1 MDHNT
6 NSLDST
12 STSVSTGIVNS
23 SISSGSA
30 APSVSGSSKQSPVII
45 DARGPRFGAV
55 ITTIVLA
62 IALATNNVWVIVAQA
77 IIFAIGAIKGPQFTP
92 YAFIFKNLVKPRL
105 KKSGAS
111 EDVRP
116 PQFAQTVGLL
126 FALTA
131 VAGSFADIDVLFT
144 VAVAFA
150 LGAAFLNAAFNFCLG
165 CEIYLLLLRARSK

>member
-1 MDHNT
+1 LFLHSTINPTNKGKQMGQDTNT
-6 NSLDST
+6 FKAQGKNLSKK
-12 STSVSTGIVNS
+12 
-23 SISSGSA
+23 SA
-30 APSVSGSSKQSPVII
+30 VII

-62 IALATNNVWVIVAQA
+62 TALATNNVWVIVAQA
-77 IIFAIGAIKGPQFTP
+77 IVFAIGAIKGPQFTP
-92 YAFIFKNLVKPRL
+92 YAFVFKNLVKPRL
-105 KKSGAS
+105 KKSGAT

-131 VAGSFADIDVLFT
+131 AVGSFAGLELVFT
-144 VAVAFA
+144 IAVAFA
-150 LGAAFLNAAFNFCLG
+150 LAAAFLNAAFNFCLG

>member
-1 MDHNT
+1 MTQVLDLKKNT
-6 NSLDST
+6 T
-12 STSVSTGIVNS
+12 
-23 SISSGSA
+23 
-30 APSVSGSSKQSPVII
+30 II

-62 IALATNNVWVIVAQA
+62 TALATNNVWIIVAQA
-77 IIFAIGAIKGPQFTP
+77 IVFAIGAIKGPQFTP
-92 YAFIFKNLVKPRL
+92 YAFIYKTLVKPRL
-105 KKSGAS
+105 KGETPA

-126 FALTA
+126 FALA
-131 VAGSFADIDVLFT
+131 AIGGVIFGVNAIFT

-165 CEIYLLLLRARSK
+165 CEVYLLLLRARSK

>member
-1 MDHNT
+1 MVQNT
-6 NSLDST
+6 NTLNT
-12 STSVSTGIVNS
+12 KQ
-23 SISSGSA
+23 
-30 APSVSGSSKQSPVII
+30 APTII

-62 IALATNNVWVIVAQA
+62 TALAANNVWVIVAQA
-77 IIFAIGAIKGPQFTP
+77 IVFAIGAFKGPQFTP

-105 KKSGAS
+105 KKAGAT

-131 VAGSFADIDVLFT
+131 AAGSFAGLDAVFT
-144 VAVAFA
+144 IAVAFA
-150 LGAAFLNAAFNFCLG
+150 LAAAFLNAAFNFCLG